1 MNSIISFRITLIN
14 ENGDVRRILFK
25 QIKKQKIKINGPW
38 AVREFKRAK
47 RINIKDAKKLLR
59 KMQKYKVTKCKQ
71 FTKFSSMTAIVKN
84 IITCIKSLPY
94 EYLESSIIMMKPW
107 VNQITQKFR
116 SNLER
121 VLISDKSN
129 GIVNDMILMTQ
140 KVQEFRRLY
149 QIKVVC
155 YIPND

>member
-1 MNSIISFRITLIN
+1 LISG
-14 ENGDVRRILFK
+14 NGDIKKILFK

-47 RINIKDAKKLLR
+47 RINIKDAKKLLK

-71 FTKFSSMTAIVKN
+71 FTKFSSMMTIVKN
-84 IITCIKSLPY
+84 LIVCIKSLPY

-116 SNLER
+116 SSLER
-121 VLISDKSN
+121 VLISDKTN
-129 GIVNDMILMTQ
+129 GIINDINPMIQ
-140 KVQEFRRLY
+140 KVQEFRKLY
-149 QIKVVC
+149 QVKVVC
-155 YIPND
+155 CILND

>member
-129 GIVNDMILMTQ
+129 GIVNDMIIMTQ

>member
-1 MNSIISFRITLIN
+1 MNSIISFRITLMN
-14 ENGDVRRILFK
+14 EDGDVKRILFK
-25 QIKKQKIKINGPW
+25 QIKEQKIKINGPW

-47 RINIKDAKKLLR
+47 RINIKDAKRLLR

-71 FTKFSSMTAIVKN
+71 FTKFSSMMAIVKKL
-84 IITCIKSLPY
+84 IICIKSLPY
-94 EYLESSIIMMKPW
+94 KYLESSIIMMKPW

-121 VLISDKSN
+121 VLISDKPN
-129 GIVNDMILMTQ
+129 GITNDMNPITQ
-140 KVQEFRRLY
+140 KVQEFRTLY

-155 YIPND
+155 CVPND